1 MFGLTTALDIFLKLF
16 VLLALIFYVLPT
28 LIALFFNTFSGKIE
42 DIFIKKYNAKAE
54 SIVSAPGIIIH
65 ELSHYIMAKI
75 FRYNIVS
82 VKLFQ
87 LPTIEN
93 KNIRGYVEYTYDSS
107 SMIQKAGSVL
117 ISIAPAITIP
127 LINIEMIYFTY
138 LNKGKSDFI
147 LLLLITIIVF
157 ILTVNGIHLS
167 PQDWFEFRKGSFSYL
182 LILLLIALMLVILLV
197 ITKNITGYDILSK
210 IPIDHLKDY
219 FDWNWY

>member
-1 MFGLTTALDIFLKLF
+1 MFGLTTALDIFLKVF
-16 VLLALIFYVLPT
+16 VLLALIFYVIPT
-28 LIALFFNTFSGKIE
+28 LLALFFNTFSGKIE
-42 DIFIKKYNAKAE
+42 DTIIKKYNAKAE
-54 SIVSAPGIIIH
+54 SIISSPGIIIH

-138 LNKGKSDFI
+138 LNKGKNNFI
-147 LLLLITIIVF
+147 LLLLITIIIF

>member
-1 MFGLTTALDIFLKLF
+1 MFGLTTALDIFLKVF
-16 VLLALIFYVLPT
+16 VLLALIFYVIPT
-28 LIALFFNTFSGKIE
+28 LLALFFNTFSGKIE
-42 DIFIKKYNAKAE
+42 DTIIKKYNAKAE
-54 SIVSAPGIIIH
+54 SIISSPGIIIH

-138 LNKGKSDFI
+138 LNKGKSNFI
-147 LLLLITIIVF
+147 LLLLITIIIF